1 VVQLPKLPAAQRA
14 VLEALVMQILV
25 GAVAEVRGIEVEEF
39 VFHNA
44 DTKVPVD
51 AGGAA

>member
-1 VVQLPKLPAAQRA
+1 VRLPKLPAPQRA
-14 VLEALVMQILV
+14 ILEALVMQQLV
-25 GAVAEVRGIEVEEF
+25 GAVADARGVDIEEF

-44 DTKVPVD
+44 DTKVPAD